1 MSMCS
6 PCPRLVCHP
15 HPSDP
20 PKGGLGCA
28 AVASCEPGQ
37 LFPSPWPGLGVAP
50 VARGGSIAKTRC
62 LQPHLGGRVGCL
74 IPLPSLSLVGST
86 RSPCPHREPL
96 RDKASRALLVSPG
109 PRGLNLVPGLSVFIA
124 SIWASWPDA
133 SALVLGATIPGQAL
147 PGPNQDKRGTKFTQL
162 GAVSCASP
170 PYPQSLCGVC
180 QAQPQQAEEP
190 VPASLLTGK

>member
-1 MSMCS
+1 M
-6 PCPRLVCHP
+6 
-15 HPSDP
+15 
-20 PKGGLGCA
+20 
-28 AVASCEPGQ
+28 
-37 LFPSPWPGLGVAP
+37 GVTP
-50 VARGGSIAKTRC
+50 VARGGSTAKTQR

-74 IPLPSLSLVGST
+74 IPLPSLTLVGST
-86 RSPCPHREPL
+86 QSPCHHREPL

-133 SALVLGATIPGQAL
+133 SALVLGATIPGPTL
-147 PGPNQDKRGTKFTQL
+147 PGPSQDKCGTKFTQL

-170 PYPQSLCGVC
+170 PYPHSLSGNC

-190 VPASLLTGK
+190 VTVSLLTGK